1 MNEILQIKNLMKS
14 FKIKNKTVNAL
25 NDISFDINKGECLG
39 IVGESGSGKS
49 TLARCLMGLY
59 KDAKGQIIYQ
69 NKNILEFNKKEYVNY
84 WVNVQMIFQ
93 DPYSSLNPRKT
104 CFQIISEG
112 LKNLEKVNDKKELEK
127 RVLKTMEICGLS
139 KFFRDRYPYEFS
151 GGQRQRISIAR
162 AIAVNPK
169 IIIADEPTSALDV
182 SIQAQIINLLSDLKS
197 QYGLTLVFI
206 SHDLA
211 LVKHIA
217 DQVLVMQ
224 KGSLKEKNTVDEIFE
239 NPKDNYT
246 KKLLSSLPKE
256 DPNE

>member
-1 MNEILQIKNLMKS
+1 
-14 FKIKNKTVNAL
+14 
-25 NDISFDINKGECLG
+25 
-39 IVGESGSGKS
+39 
-49 TLARCLMGLY
+49 
-59 KDAKGQIIYQ
+59 
-69 NKNILEFNKKEYVNY
+69 
-84 WVNVQMIFQ
+84 
-93 DPYSSLNPRKT
+93 
-104 CFQIISEG
+104 
-112 LKNLEKVNDKKELEK
+112 
-127 RVLKTMEICGLS
+127 MEICGLS

-239 NPKDNYT
+239 NPKDDYT

>member
-1 MNEILQIKNLMKS
+1 MKS

-93 DPYSSLNPRKT
+93 DPYSSLNQRKT

-127 RVLKTMEICGLS
+127 TVLKIMEICGLS

-162 AIAVNPK
+162 SILKNPK
-169 IIIADEPTSALDV
+169 ILIMDDSTSALDNKTEKK
-182 SIQAQIINLLSDLKS
+182 IISSLNKLRPDMTKILISQKIKSLKNTD
-197 QYGLTLVFI
+197 YTLVL
-206 SHDLA
+206 DLGEIESIGRHEE
-211 LVKHIA
+211 LI
-217 DQVLVMQ
+217 
-224 KGSLKEKNTVDEIFE
+224 EKSPIYREI
-239 NPKDNYT
+239 
-246 KKLLSSLPKE
+246 
-256 DPNE
+256 NETQESDGDFDAEE

>member
-1 MNEILQIKNLMKS
+1 MKTIEIKNLEKS
-14 FKIKNKTVNAL
+14 YGDFHLTIDNF
-25 NDISFDINKGECLG
+25 SM
-39 IVGESGSGKS
+39 ESGTVMGLIGENGAGKS

-93 DPYSSLNPRKT
+93 DPYSSLNQRKT

-127 RVLKTMEICGLS
+127 TVLKIMEICGLS

-239 NPKDNYT
+239 NPKDDYT